1 MASLN
6 GQTIASSYEQL
17 LHVDRDGGGNS
28 TTLVDVKDGDN
39 GTTFALKLATD
50 KIQVNGSSDLD
61 GAVTINES
69 GADVDFRVET
79 TGNTHGFH
87 IDAGNNVININRP
100 ISANDA
106 STPDEVLALK
116 TFYPSSGTD
125 GSAGAGTLLSF
136 YIPDDETNPIK
147 GAGIAGLKENA
158 DDSNAETAL
167 AFYTSQNNA
176 TLDEAMR
183 ITSDGELLIKC
194 GSLPTDFG
202 DEKGQLVISSTDN
215 SGANNY
221 GVLQMQGHAIA
232 SDVISGLIAFYDHNT
247 EIARMQGQYQGSNQG
262 DLLFYTNGSS
272 GVTERM
278 RIKSDGVITTTGD
291 FQPGADIQMADGRGI
306 SFADAHDGV

>member
-1 MASLN
+1 
-6 GQTIASSYEQL
+6 
-17 LHVDRDGGGNS
+17 
-28 TTLVDVKDGDN
+28 
-39 GTTFALKLATD
+39 
-50 KIQVNGSSDLD
+50 
-61 GAVTINES
+61 
-69 GADVDFRVET
+69 
-79 TGNTHGFH
+79 
-87 IDAGNNVININRP
+87 
-100 ISANDA
+100 
-106 STPDEVLALK
+106 DEVLALK

-215 SGANNY
+215 AGANNY
-221 GVLQMQGHAIA
+221 GVLQLQGHAIA

-272 GVTERM
+272 GITERM
-278 RIKSDGVITTTGD
+278 RLQYSGNLIMANKTNGLANNIKFRGSATYANNNSTVHSLSGSGALIIVTNHTNDSSALFHMDYDHSTVTMIAN
-291 FQPGADIQMADGRGI
+291 PG
-306 SFADAHDGV
+306 